1 MKKEILPKGTR
12 VQYYNNE
19 LVNGTI
25 TAANNRSYSVMWDH
39 AGMTYIHIH
48 DEIIKIFPEEEK
60 QYEEFKKKIE
70 DRME

>member
-25 TAANNRSYSVMWDH
+25 TAANNRNYSVRWDFSNVEEI
-39 AGMTYIHIH
+39 YFH
-48 DEIIKIFPEEEK
+48 DEIVQIFPEEEK
-60 QYEEFKKKIE
+60 QYEEFKEKVK
-70 DRME
+70 DRMK